1 MSFKASRFYIVPLF
15 LLELNPGETSG
26 HVQMSNLYASSG
38 RWDTVMEV
46 RAQRVS
52 KKPGCSMTEVD
63 GAVHEFLAGGGLINH

>member
-52 KKPGCSMTEVD
+52 NMTEVD
-63 GAVHEFLAGGGLINH
+63 GAVHEFLAGEGLINH